1 MERRKK
7 VGKGKLLPSGVTK
20 LARNSAGKKEREI
33 ISDQL
38 TSAAQDPYPNPGYFP
53 FQDTENTQGPSE
65 MNSISECV
73 HNIFYLIFGEG
84 GFLGT

>member
-38 TSAAQDPYPNPGYFP
+38 TSAAQDPSR
-53 FQDTENTQGPSE
+53 TQKT
-65 MNSISECV
+65 
-73 HNIFYLIFGEG
+73 HRAHQK
-84 GFLGT
+84 